1 MASEQETPEGRL
13 IGRIT
18 HYFGQISVGI
28 IELSDTLRVGD
39 TIRIKG
45 ATTDITQTVD
55 SMQIE
60 HDKVAEAPA
69 GEVVGIKVDDR
80 VRVGDDV
87 FAV

>member
-1 MASEQETPEGRL
+1 MAPEQETPEGRL
-13 IGRIT
+13 IGKIT
-18 HYFGQISVGI
+18 HYFGQIRVGI

-60 HDKVAEAPA
+60 HDKVAEAHA
-69 GEVVGIKVDDR
+69 GEIVGTKVDDR